1 MGAALCRSHIKENE
15 MIKHFKKPS
24 GYIVTYDSKVHSK
37 SYLEMMESKFEE
49 VKPEKPKEK
58 PEAKKK

>member
-1 MGAALCRSHIKENE
+1 MVK
-15 MIKHFKKPS
+15 KFKKPS
-24 GYIVTYDSKVHSK
+24 GYVVVYDSKVHSK

-58 PEAKKK
+58 PEVKKK